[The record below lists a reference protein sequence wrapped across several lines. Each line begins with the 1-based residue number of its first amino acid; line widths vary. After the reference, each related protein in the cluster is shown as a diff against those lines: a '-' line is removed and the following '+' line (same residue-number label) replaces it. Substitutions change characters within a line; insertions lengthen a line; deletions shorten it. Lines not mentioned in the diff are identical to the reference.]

1 LTSCAARVRPPLAPA
16 EAVIAAPAALVRVP
30 EVTASV
36 VLTLLLLAVIRSR
49 VPLLV
54 NPAATVSAA
63 LPKEPSP
70 CTRRRSPR
78 RWSGAPLMTVVPLG
92 RERPLIDQAGVDRVA
107 GQGEGFPC

>member
-49 VPLLV
+49 VPV
-54 NPAATVSAA
+54 VGESGGDGQRGIAEGAVAMHPQEEPAAVVRAP
-63 LPKEPSP
+63 L
-70 CTRRRSPR
+70 R
-78 RWSGAPLMTVVPLG
+78 RWSP
-92 RERPLIDQAGVDRVA
+92 RP
-107 GQGEGFPC
+107 

>member
-49 VPLLV
+49 VPLLGESGGDGQRGV
-54 NPAATVSAA
+54 CRRSCRPAPAGATPAAVV
-63 LPKEPSP
+63 
-70 CTRRRSPR
+70 R
-78 RWSGAPLMTVVPLG
+78 APLMTVVPWAVSV
-92 RERPLIDQAGVDRVA
+92 P
-107 GQGEGFPC
+107 